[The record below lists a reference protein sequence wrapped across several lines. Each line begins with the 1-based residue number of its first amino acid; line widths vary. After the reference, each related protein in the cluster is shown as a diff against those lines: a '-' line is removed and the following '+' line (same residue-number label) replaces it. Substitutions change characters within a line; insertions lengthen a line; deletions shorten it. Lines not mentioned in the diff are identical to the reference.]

1 MATAGSYPSDYQ
13 PLAPLTASNSLPME
27 KVFSSPHINIY
38 LHPGPHNT
46 LELEWL
52 DFTNS
57 DELRN
62 SLLEG
67 LRLARQH
74 GIKSWIADNRLLR
87 AIRPK
92 DFEWMGPAIITPLN
106 ELGARRIAII
116 ESQDAIN
123 RFGVNTFMAS
133 VIPDTTI
140 TNQLFT
146 TSDEARAWATAPQ

>member
-1 MATAGSYPSDYQ
+1 
-13 PLAPLTASNSLPME
+13 ME

-38 LHPGPHNT
+38 LHPGPNKA

-52 DFTNS
+52 DFANS
-57 DELRN
+57 DELRS

-67 LRLARQH
+67 LQLARQH

-92 DFEWMGPAIITPLN
+92 DFEWMGPAIIMPLN
-106 ELGARRIAII
+106 ELGVRRIAII

-123 RFGVNTFMAS
+123 RFGVNAFMAS
-133 VIPDTTI
+133 VIPNTGI
-140 TNQLFT
+140 TNKLFAN
-146 TSDEARAWATAPQ
+146 SDDARAWANEGQ